1 MKKVY
6 KLLSILTIGFIF
18 YQSSLSASASSEVSG
33 VFVNLINNVL
43 QYVHININ
51 INTLSLLIRKLAHFL
66 EFFILGFFLI
76 KGFNYKIIYLLIIV
90 LLVAITDESIQ
101 IFVNGRAFQITD
113 IIIDFIG
120 GLTSI
125 LLFKRTRL

>member
-66 EFFILGFFLI
+66 EFFILGFFLV